1 MLSPFAEKLP
11 KILGKKKPRRRRGF
25 SNCLSTCCSAACAS
39 NGAAELLVDVA
50 SLGRLTVEVCAGL
63 TLFAGVAFA
72 TWCRL
77 VRTFSRASRDTEE
90 WLVDCEALSA
100 FTAVQVRTSAVTKNA
115 TVADTEAEA
124 FVGASKVEAVVKS
137 AVFAFNSGNNI
148 CTDVVTEVEATA
160 ANAVLVACDNAVYSF
175 CVTTEIY

>member
-1 MLSPFAEKLP
+1 MTGLFKLS
-11 KILGKKKPRRRRGF
+11 
-25 SNCLSTCCSAACAS
+25 LSMCCSAASAS

-77 VRTFSRASRDTEE
+77 LRTFSRASRDTEE

-100 FTAVQVRTSAVTKNA
+100 FTAVQVRTSSVTKNA

>member
-1 MLSPFAEKLP
+1 MTGLFKLS
-11 KILGKKKPRRRRGF
+11 
-25 SNCLSTCCSAACAS
+25 LSTCCSAASAS

-50 SLGRLTVEVCAGL
+50 SLGRLTIEVCAGL

-100 FTAVQVRTSAVTKNA
+100 FTAVQVRTSSVTKNA

-148 CTDVVTEVEATA
+148 STDVVTEVEATA